1 MCGMM
6 AEFMKEIGKI
16 TKCTERASSNGKTAE
31 NMWVNTSKILNK
43 GMVNFIGWTE
53 EYTKG
58 SGAMENSTEGVFIRL
73 EMMPLEQDNG

>member
-1 MCGMM
+1 
-6 AEFMKEIGKI
+6 
-16 TKCTERASSNGKTAE
+16 
-31 NMWVNTSKILNK
+31 
-43 GMVNFIGWTE
+43 MVNFIGWTE